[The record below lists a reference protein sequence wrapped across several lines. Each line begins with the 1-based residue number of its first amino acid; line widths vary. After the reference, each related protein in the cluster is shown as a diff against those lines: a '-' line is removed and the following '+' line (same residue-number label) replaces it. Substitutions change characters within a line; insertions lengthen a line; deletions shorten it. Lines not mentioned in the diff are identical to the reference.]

1 MSSSIKTFSLTPRE
15 PSKMIEVNVRFGN
28 EVKTILVPKHKEITP
43 PVFVT
48 TNSKLTK

>member
-28 EVKTILVPKHKEITP
+28 EVKTILVPKHKEIA

>member
-28 EVKTILVPKHKEITP
+28 EVKTIVVPKHKETAP
-43 PVFVT
+43 PVFAT
-48 TNSKLTK
+48 TKTKLTK